1 MVCPSCQRP
10 VTDEEALFCAR
21 CGAPLHPPTTVDL
34 DPPAVVTPE
43 PPPTVA
49 PEPAPM
55 PVAAP
60 VVTSVIDNRPAAYA
74 ALVGAVL
81 GIIGAFQVWLRIRI
95 AGFNPPGSAETGWAG
110 GDGRT
115 IVVAAIVAAVA
126 GVGLLLRRRDLWLKI
141 ALLIAG
147 GVTLVIALVHMANVG
162 SKANDIELRFGIPA
176 GDVHAEVGLGLYVVA
191 AGGVALLAAGLRA
204 RSASA

>member
-1 MVCPSCQRP
+1 MVCPNCQQP
-10 VTDEEALFCAR
+10 VSDPDARFCAR
-21 CGAPLHPPTTVDL
+21 CGAALHPPTTVDL
-34 DPPAVVTPE
+34 T
-43 PPPTVA
+43 PPPVPVA

-60 VVTSVIDNRPAAYA
+60 VAVTPIDNRPAAYA

-81 GIIGAFQVWLRIRI
+81 GVVGAFQVWLRIRV
-95 AGFNPPGSAETGWAG
+95 AGFNPPGSAETGWKG

-115 IVVAAIVAAVA
+115 IVVAAVVAAVA

-176 GDVHAEVGLGLYVVA
+176 GDVHAEVGVGLYVVV

-204 RSASA
+204 RSTST